1 MKDGPEK
8 SVGPEDVVQ
17 AKELADSQQGTPHK
31 PEESPR
37 PVENQ
42 EGVQA
47 LPSEITTP
55 QARTVQENGDSDAVS
70 PDAIGQAVF
79 LALKEERSF
88 ADVSEIKELLRQVV
102 ENTHT
107 PPPAPPTLVPSYE
120 KVVEMRESFRQAALD
135 AYREEYKELSEV
147 WKGIELKAQGTITI
161 AGIFIAAAF
170 TFAKDLTTN
179 QRLDFY
185 GNLLLGAAIVCLI
198 ISIIFSV
205 LALKTREVYLPPGGE
220 RIKNMADHYK
230 AVIDEDLPDRKRRFI
245 NQHTSA
251 WQEVVDDA
259 REAVDD
265 KERWVRTAQGFL
277 VVAIIIAATLT
288 LGLLKV

>member
-1 MKDGPEK
+1 MKDDPEK
-8 SVGPEDVVQ
+8 SVGPQDVVQ
-17 AKELADSQQGTPHK
+17 DEGLADSQQGTSHK
-31 PEESPR
+31 PEE
-37 PVENQ
+37 V
-42 EGVQA
+42 
-47 LPSEITTP
+47 TTP
-55 QARTVQENGDSDAVS
+55 QARTAQENGGGDAVS
-70 PDAIGQAVF
+70 PDAIGRAVVR
-79 LALKEERSF
+79 ALKEEKSF

-102 ENTHT
+102 ENTQT
-107 PPPAPPTLVPSYE
+107 PLPAPPALVPSYE
-120 KVVEMRESFRQAALD
+120 KAVEMRESFRQAALD

-170 TFAKDLTTN
+170 TFAKDLTAT

-185 GNLLLGAAIVCLI
+185 GNLLLGAAIVSLI

-205 LALKTREVYLPPGGE
+205 LALKTREVELPPGGE
-220 RIKNMADHYK
+220 RLKNMADHYK
-230 AVIDEDLPDRKRRFI
+230 AVRDEDLPDRTQRFI
-245 NQHTSA
+245 NQHASA

-259 REAVDD
+259 REAIDD